1 MDEERTELEMQES
14 ENTSAETTEVI
25 QEETFT
31 IGDIAEPL
39 RFEVSTAVD
48 KNDLKELADAGYNNA
63 KDTMKADSRIDPVV
77 GVCGFFA
84 VACLC
89 VSTYNAVK
97 NGFDALVITLMVC
110 YVLVA
115 VFCLCKPLQRL
126 VGRLFYG
133 LGFAKKLKLN
143 AAGKKAAFDALSV
156 AFEENGEERILY
168 YDAMWT
174 GYITDK
180 YYVFHA
186 DDKTILPVS
195 KENVLSAGD
204 GKTAVE
210 MQEFFENCIHKA
222 DKTAPEEEVPD
233 ITR

>member
-1 MDEERTELEMQES
+1 MDEERTELETKENENMAQETPEIIS
-14 ENTSAETTEVI
+14 EESI
-25 QEETFT
+25 T
-31 IGDIAEPL
+31 IGDIAEPM
-39 RFEVSTAVD
+39 RFEVSTEVA
-48 KNDLKELADAGYNNA
+48 KEDLKELADAGYNNA

-84 VACLC
+84 VACLG
-89 VSTYNAVK
+89 VSTYNAIK
-97 NGFDALVITLMVC
+97 NGFDATIVILMVC
-110 YVLVA
+110 YVLVG

-126 VGRLFYG
+126 AGRFFYG
-133 LGFAKKLKLN
+133 LGFAKKLKFN
-143 AAGKKAAFDALSV
+143 EAGKKAAFDALSV
-156 AFEENGEERILY
+156 ELEERILY

-195 KENVLSAGD
+195 KANAILAGD
-204 GKTAVE
+204 GKTAEE